1 MEFLEAEIYI
11 YYFENTHFLTEACIW
26 FGCPPHTLILCTWN
40 SAQGFSVLLWVTVV
54 QTLPQEVRN
63 QFQFFDLGV
72 PTPLSGFGSAA
83 HMGTAEACHPALAT
97 YGPHVDVRA
106 TSLSLLLPF
115 FDTRFQ
121 ENERFLLTTCNLVVF
136 YINSL

>member
-1 MEFLEAEIYI
+1 MP
-11 YYFENTHFLTEACIW
+11 T
-26 FGCPPHTLILCTWN
+26 PHPHSVHLN

-54 QTLPQEVRN
+54 QSLPQEVRN

-83 HMGTAEACHPALAT
+83 HMGTAGACHPALAT
-97 YGPHVDVRA
+97 HGPHVDVRA

-115 FDTRFQ
+115 FDTPFQ
-121 ENERFLLTTCNLVVF
+121 ENEKFLLTTCNLVVF